1 MNIQHLEI
9 VYSFDMIQKHL
20 LTILLSSLYEQKQ
33 KREAIIHLPT
43 QSTRVTAPIQVQQA
57 IKEKNYSQSVTQ
69 GINTIPSQLNTMND
83 LSYWDEPPLTKEEET
98 LLHYIQHEGMKGSEG
113 VSNDEIVKEGK
124 KMRWNDNMIE

>member
-1 MNIQHLEI
+1 
-9 VYSFDMIQKHL
+9 
-20 LTILLSSLYEQKQ
+20 
-33 KREAIIHLPT
+33 
-43 QSTRVTAPIQVQQA
+43 
-57 IKEKNYSQSVTQ
+57 
-69 GINTIPSQLNTMND
+69 MND